1 MKPHTFVFLVSIV
14 LLILLIQI
22 LLNKKQ
28 MSNVLQ
34 IFIFVYIFMV
44 FIFQYALV
52 SGKKALL
59 EIPHLWMNLTVIFTS
74 LFINDT
80 RILNFNIVLLLI
92 TVLSRLYYNGCAINM
107 AGYKEKQ
114 IMPKFLT
121 NLLREIKIKTNI
133 DWTHIY
139 GVLLL
144 INIYKVYVN

>member
-1 MKPHTFVFLVSIV
+1 MKPDTFVFLVSIV

-22 LLNKKQ
+22 LFNKKPL
-28 MSNVLQ
+28 SNGLH
-34 IFIFVYIFMV
+34 IFIFVYIVMV
-44 FIFQYALV
+44 FIFQYAIV
-52 SGKKALL
+52 SGKKVLL

-80 RILNFNIVLLLI
+80 RILNFNIILLLI

-121 NLLREIKIKTNI
+121 FLQREIKRKTNI

-139 GVLLL
+139 GFFLL
-144 INIYKVYVN
+144 INIYKVYVI